1 MKEYMVIFRDSNP
14 PRFIDAESAEHA
26 MSMIPD
32 DEKPWVN
39 SIVPSNHNE
48 Q

>member
-1 MKEYMVIFRDSNP
+1 MKAYLVIFRDSTP
-14 PRFIDAESAEHA
+14 PRDMFGESADHV

-39 SIVPSNHNE
+39 SIVLNPNS
-48 Q
+48 